1 MGAGAIDGRQFGDQL
16 EVGPMSDPSMVRR
29 PSPAV
34 IDAVQNSCR
43 AVAARPV
50 RLAEEF
56 YANLFEM
63 APQVRAMFPDDMS
76 GQMQKMT
83 DVLLGAIAQIAT
95 RDTVELEGAL
105 RRLGATHRT
114 RYGVEAEHYGY
125 IGHALTRAVREVA
138 GPAYSGALSSS
149 WIALYQ
155 WVAAHMIAGA
165 DGVDQE
171 VVVDPARIAL
181 PEPRGPRDSDRVP
194 AGWRPVSPREG

>member
-1 MGAGAIDGRQFGDQL
+1 
-16 EVGPMSDPSMVRR
+16 MSGPSMARR
-29 PSPAV
+29 PSHAV
-34 IDAVQNSCR
+34 IDAVQNSCL

-63 APQVRAMFPDDMS
+63 APQVRGMFPEDMS

-95 RDTVELEGAL
+95 GDTVELEETL

-114 RYGVEAEHYGY
+114 RYGVESEHYGY

-138 GPAYSGALSSS
+138 GPAYSGSLSSS

-171 VVVDPARIAL
+171 AAGDPERIAL
-181 PEPRGPRDSDRVP
+181 PEPRGPQDSDRVT
-194 AGWRPVSPREG
+194 AARRPVSPRER

>member
-1 MGAGAIDGRQFGDQL
+1 
-16 EVGPMSDPSMVRR
+16 MSGPSMVRR

-34 IDAVQNSCR
+34 IDAVQHSCR

-63 APQVRAMFPDDMS
+63 APQMRAMFPDDMS
-76 GQMQKMT
+76 GQMQRMS
-83 DVLLGAIAQIAT
+83 DVLLGTIVRIAT
-95 RDTVELEGAL
+95 GDTVELEEVL

-114 RYGVEAEHYGY
+114 RYGVESEHYGY

-138 GPAYSGALSSS
+138 GPAYSGTLSSS

-165 DGVDQE
+165 DGVDLD
-171 VVVDPARIAL
+171 VTADSSRIAF
-181 PEPRGPRDSDRVP
+181 PEPRGPHDGYRVVP
-194 AGWRPVSPREG
+194 AGGLPASPRTGWVSRASSR